1 VAPESSLH
9 AQAAGLGPSNFRR
22 HKIAR
27 TPNYSFERQERER
40 AKANK
45 LAQKANEKREQRE
58 RERALSQGPADAA
71 PAPDDD

>member
-1 VAPESSLH
+1 MSRGVALAPLN
-9 AQAAGLGPSNFRR
+9 ARR

-45 LAQKANEKREQRE
+45 LAQKAEDKRQQRE
-58 RERALSQGPADAA
+58 RDRALSRG
-71 PAPDDD
+71 PDDDVPAADED

>member
-1 VAPESSLH
+1 MAAGSPLY
-9 AQAAGLGPSNFRR
+9 AQAAGLTALNFRR

-71 PAPDDD
+71 SAPEED

>member
-1 VAPESSLH
+1 VA
-9 AQAAGLGPSNFRR
+9 AATALYRKAPGLAPLNARR
-22 HKIAR
+22 HQIAR